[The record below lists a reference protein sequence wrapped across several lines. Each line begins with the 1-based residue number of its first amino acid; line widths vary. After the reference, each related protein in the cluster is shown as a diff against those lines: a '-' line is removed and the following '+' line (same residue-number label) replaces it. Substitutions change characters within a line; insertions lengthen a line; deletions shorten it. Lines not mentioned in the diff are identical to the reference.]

1 MRYTET
7 WVTSSDRRRLFVRQY
22 SRPNTPCNRTIFLI
36 HGAAEHGARYRHVV
50 DWFLKRNWNVVVDD
64 HRGHGLSEGV
74 PMHLRHFDQ
83 YLSDQ
88 RLIQEHLGLSPRQ
101 TIRIG
106 HSMGGLITARLAQ
119 ADPEL
124 VPAFIL
130 SSPLLGIRV
139 PIPSHT
145 KAVGRVLSWMVP
157 RTRFRTPIQHED
169 VSRCPRV
176 VDSRRSDLLMHRSV
190 TAGWFFAI
198 QSALKTVWDQA
209 QSIQQPFLI
218 LQAGEDRIVDP
229 DAPEPWM
236 RHTSS
241 ADRTFRTFSDCFHEL
256 HSEPEWETVLETVL
270 QWLEERWTPAGFKS
284 ADTANPSAA

>member
-7 WVTSSDRRRLFVRQY
+7 WLTSSDGRRLFVRHFT
-22 SRPNTPCNRTIFLI
+22 RPQTPAGRTIFLI
-36 HGAAEHGARYRHVV
+36 HGAAEHGARYRHVI
-50 DWFLKRNWNVVVDD
+50 DWFLKSNWNVVVDD
-64 HRGHGLSEGV
+64 HRGHGLSDGV

-88 RLIQEHLGLSPRQ
+88 RLIQEHLALSPRHCV
-101 TIRIG
+101 RIG

-145 KAVGRVLSWMVP
+145 KAVGRVLSWVVP

-169 VSRCPRV
+169 VSRNQHV
-176 VDSRRSDLLMHRSV
+176 VDDRRADILLHRSV

-198 QSALKTVWDQA
+198 QAALKAVWEQA
-209 QSIQQPFLI
+209 NRVTQPFLI
-218 LQAGEDRIVDP
+218 LQAGDDRIVDP
-229 DAPEPWM
+229 DAPEAWLKQ
-236 RHTSS
+236 TSS
-241 ADRTFRTFSDCFHEL
+241 ADRTFREFPDCFHEL
-256 HSEPEWETVLETVL
+256 HSEPEWETVLGTIS
-270 QWLEERWTPAGFKS
+270 QWLEERWTSEGFKF
-284 ADTANPSAA
+284 ADGHPRSAA